1 MKRNWIKKIIGG
13 LSFTTALFVFQAC
26 YGTPQDFG
34 FDSYVEGTVKSRTTD
49 LPINGIRVLI
59 YAENAINNHY
69 LYTDE
74 KGYFSLY
81 SERGSDVK
89 LRFDDADADEN
100 GLFAT
105 KDTILYDV
113 TDKVY
118 LNIYLDTRR

>member
-1 MKRNWIKKIIGG
+1 MSK
-13 LSFTTALFVFQAC
+13 Q
-26 YGTPQDFG
+26 
-34 FDSYVEGTVKSRTTD
+34 
-49 LPINGIRVLI
+49 
-59 YAENAINNHY
+59 
-69 LYTDE
+69 
-74 KGYFSLY
+74 YFSLY